1 MTKLTLS
8 LFCAVS
14 VHHHHIYIPYHHH
27 YVTNITGYHHAPSE
41 IMYLY
46 YLFGN
51 DYCLRSSRPIYPNV
65 VVCEADL
72 YILMLLVS

>member
-14 VHHHHIYIPYHHH
+14 VHHHHIYHIITI

-51 DYCLRSSRPIYPNV
+51 DYCLRSSRPIT
-65 VVCEADL
+65 L
-72 YILMLLVS
+72 YILMLFVS